1 VPRTQAARRYAKA
14 LLSLAQEQ
22 GEGETVG
29 NQLGQVAEF
38 FTDPELAKILAL
50 PALPTSVR
58 QDMVAQLVAQGSP
71 HEIVEKF
78 LRVLADSDRLQDI
91 SAINE
96 AYQQQLDKALGRVR
110 ARVRSAVELEEE
122 ERLLLVNTFSQ
133 LTEKTVEPTFE
144 TDVTLLG
151 GVVVEVEG
159 RVYDASLKTQL
170 ARLGD
175 QLARQI

>member
-1 VPRTQAARRYAKA
+1 MPRTQVARRYAKA

-29 NQLGQVAEF
+29 TQLGQVADLF
-38 FTDPELAKILAL
+38 ADPELVKILAL
-50 PALPTSVR
+50 PALPVSVR

-78 LRVLADSDRLQDI
+78 LRVLADNDRLQDI

-96 AYQQQLDKALGRVR
+96 AYQQLLDKALGRVR
-110 ARVRSAVELEEE
+110 ARVRAAVELEEE
-122 ERLLLVNTFSQ
+122 EKQLLVNTFGQ
-133 LTEKTVEPTFE
+133 LTQKTVEPSFE
-144 TDVTLLG
+144 TDATLLG

-175 QLARQI
+175 QLARRI

>member
-1 VPRTQAARRYAKA
+1 MPRTQAARRYAKA

-22 GEGETVG
+22 GEGETIG
-29 NQLGQVAEF
+29 AQLGQIAEF

-50 PALPTSVR
+50 PALPVGVR
-58 QDMVAQLVAQGSP
+58 QDIVAQLVAQGSP

-78 LRVLADSDRLQDI
+78 LRVLADNDRLQDI
-91 SAINE
+91 GAINA
-96 AYQQQLDKALGRVR
+96 AYQQLLDKALGRVR
-110 ARVRSAVELEEE
+110 AQVRSAVELAEEE
-122 ERLLLVNTFSQ
+122 KQLISTTFSQ
-133 LTEKTVEPTFE
+133 LTHKAVEPSFE
-144 TDVTLLG
+144 TDATLLG